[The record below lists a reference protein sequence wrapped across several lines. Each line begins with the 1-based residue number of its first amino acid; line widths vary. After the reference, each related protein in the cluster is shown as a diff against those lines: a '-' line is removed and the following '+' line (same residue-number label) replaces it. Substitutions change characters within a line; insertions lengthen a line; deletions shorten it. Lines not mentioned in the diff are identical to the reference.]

1 LRSPATQAVAGR
13 SLAGAPSLASGDES
27 NATAHVGDRS
37 DVDGYRLPMIKVTVL
52 YPSTDDSTF
61 DTDYYRTTHAEIV
74 RRVLKPER
82 FDIDKGLD
90 GQPFHAIGYLLYASQ
105 DAMKAGMGSPDA
117 GEAMADITNFYKGGQ
132 PQIQISEVLD

>member
-1 LRSPATQAVAGR
+1 
-13 SLAGAPSLASGDES
+13 
-27 NATAHVGDRS
+27 
-37 DVDGYRLPMIKVTVL
+37 MIKVTVL
-52 YPSTDDSTF
+52 YPSTGDSTF

-117 GEAMADITNFYKGGQ
+117 GEAMADIPNFYKGGQ